1 MSAEFPNSPLEIACR
16 YCEAQAGAKCTTRQT
31 HDVQRLR
38 VLPYFHGPRWRDFN
52 RIRGERAALD
62 DWNNKYGG
70 KSA

>member
-1 MSAEFPNSPLEIACR
+1 MSAEFPNSPIEIVCR
-16 YCEAQAGAKCTTRQT
+16 YCEAPVGEKCTTKPTSDAQW
-31 HDVQRLR
+31 VR
-38 VLPYFHGPRWRDFN
+38 VLSYFHGPRWRDFN